1 MSEKLLKVADVGELL
16 DLKPARIYELCR
28 EKSIPFILIGQR
40 QYRFSQTAL
49 QNWIENGGNQIQTI
63 ENQCL
68 TPFK

>member
-1 MSEKLLKVADVGELL
+1 MSEKLLKVNDVGEIL
-16 DLKPARIYELCR
+16 DLKPARVYELCR

-40 QYRFSQTAL
+40 QYRFSRTAL
-49 QNWIENGGNQIQTI
+49 QNWIENGGNQTQTI